1 MEKYSW
7 RNRLVIACFGYT
19 GELSQAR
26 LTLNLAYGPILS
38 SEARLFFENY
48 PIVER

>member
-1 MEKYSW
+1 MEKYNW
-7 RNRLVIACFGYT
+7 CNRLIIACFGYT
-19 GELSQAR
+19 SDLSQAR

-38 SEARLFFENY
+38 SEARLFIENY